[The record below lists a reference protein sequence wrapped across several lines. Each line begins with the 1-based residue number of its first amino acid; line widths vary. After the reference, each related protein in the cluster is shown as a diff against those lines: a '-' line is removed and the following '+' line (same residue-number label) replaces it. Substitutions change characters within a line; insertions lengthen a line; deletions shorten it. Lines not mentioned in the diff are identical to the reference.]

1 VRRDGSRNWV
11 EGAMSDREQRT
22 FIAGEAS
29 APARRPGRDPAIV
42 PGDVLNGIYR
52 VERFIARGG
61 MGEVFEGVNIESEE
75 RVAIKAIR
83 SHLAS
88 DPKVIALFRKE
99 ARVLTQF
106 AHPAIVGYRVFARDP
121 VLDLHYIVA
130 DFINGEPLGAHLNGV
145 RPHVREVVELG
156 RRLATGLE
164 VAHDHGAIHRD
175 MSPDNVLLPDG
186 RIDQA
191 KIIDFGIA
199 KSLDLP
205 LETMV
210 GDGFAGKLGYVAPEQ
225 FGDYGR
231 QIGPWTDVYSTAL
244 VLLAFARGAAPPMG
258 TTLSEAVER
267 RRTGPDLGDL
277 PVELAPLIERMTAPD
292 PAMRMRTMREVL
304 LGLDNIRVPSGQGSG
319 GRRPDDGPTLKPKS
333 SGSAEATT
341 FPPVTGVP
349 EHPPSSGSLAKTKLR
364 RSVARRRPLPRGLW
378 LGLPIGVIAMV
389 AAGLTWDRTPSRQ
402 ATATTATSARS
413 GSPSSSN
420 ATDGR
425 ATRVQALL
433 APLPCSWIDA
443 RDTSEDAP
451 IALRGG
457 AADIELLR
465 ARVSAG
471 VRSWGTANAAEVL
484 TVTPAQCDVIDTLRP
499 FRAPLTGTG
508 TGSALP
514 RAAVT
519 ASAVSSEDGAPACV
533 DAGARS
539 VELTAVGSD
548 PAREIALVAIQPDG
562 RLLQIASGRE
572 EFEQLATRD
581 PAHFN
586 LGSDGSYHAAFC
598 YSQPGVSA
606 FTMLD
611 SRRALDLGLQTGV
624 PAAAPPDFAQRL
636 SRAGSAADLKVFADW
651 LSIEGHGVPGL
662 QPPIVQP
669 TVTSLSPSPAP
680 KSASVR
686 APAARPDREPRN
698 AIALD
703 TAAANRRELARIRG
717 GTSGGAS
724 TCRRYAGGWE
734 DVGAVGRSA
743 CIATAIKGRC
753 TATYA
758 MFEDRLF
765 RRANGHIQEKRG
777 SRWRDVV
784 VDSAC

>member
-1 VRRDGSRNWV
+1 
-11 EGAMSDREQRT
+11 MSDREQRT
-22 FIAGEAS
+22 FIADEAS
-29 APARRPGRDPAIV
+29 GSTRRPGRDPTIV
-42 PGDVLNGIYR
+42 PGDVLNGIYL

-145 RPHVREVVELG
+145 RPHVRDVVALG

-186 RIDQA
+186 RFDHA

-199 KSLDLP
+199 KSLDLS

-267 RRTGPDLGDL
+267 RRTRPDLSDL

-304 LGLDNIRVPSGQGSG
+304 LGLDNIRIPGGPDSG
-319 GRRPDDGPTLKPKS
+319 GRRPDEGPTLKPKS

-341 FPPVTGVP
+341 FAPAAGVP
-349 EHPPSSGSLAKTKLR
+349 EQSPSSDRLPKTTTPL
-364 RSVARRRPLPRGLW
+364 SVARGRPLPRALGLA
-378 LGLPIGVIAMV
+378 LPIGVVAMV
-389 AAGLTWDRTPSRQ
+389 AAGLTWDPSPSRR
-402 ATATTATSARS
+402 AIGSTPTSAPPIS
-413 GSPSSSN
+413 ASSSD
-420 ATDGR
+420 TPGDR
-425 ATRVQALL
+425 AARVQALL
-433 APLPCSWIDA
+433 AALPCSWIDA
-443 RDTSEDAP
+443 RNTSEDAP
-451 IALRGG
+451 VALRGG
-457 AADIELLR
+457 AADIALLR
-465 ARVSAG
+465 ARVRASAG
-471 VRSWGTANAAEVL
+471 SLGTANAAEVL
-484 TVTPAQCDVIDTLRP
+484 KVSPAQCNVINALQP
-499 FRAPLTGTG
+499 FRAPPVGTG
-508 TGSALP
+508 TGSVSPMAT
-514 RAAVT
+514 VT
-519 ASAVSSEDGAPACV
+519 ASAASEGDGAPACAG
-533 DAGARS
+533 AGARS

-548 PAREIALVAIQPDG
+548 PAREIALITIQPDG

-572 EFEQLATRD
+572 EFERLAMRD

-606 FTMLD
+606 VAMLE
-611 SRRALDLGLQTGV
+611 SRRALNLGLQSGI
-624 PAAAPPDFAQRL
+624 PATPPPDFAQRL
-636 SRAGSAADLKVFADW
+636 GRAGSAADLRVFADW
-651 LSIEGHGVPGL
+651 LSIEGNGAPTGG
-662 QPPIVQP
+662 QPPLVQP
-669 TVTSLSPSPAP
+669 TVASLSSSPAP
-680 KSASVR
+680 KVATVR
-686 APAARPDREPRN
+686 PAAARPDREPRD

-703 TAAANRRELARIRG
+703 AAAANRRELARIRG
-717 GTSGGAS
+717 RASGGAS

-753 TATYA
+753 TTTYA

-777 SRWRDVV
+777 SRWRDVSA
-784 VDSAC
+784 DSDC